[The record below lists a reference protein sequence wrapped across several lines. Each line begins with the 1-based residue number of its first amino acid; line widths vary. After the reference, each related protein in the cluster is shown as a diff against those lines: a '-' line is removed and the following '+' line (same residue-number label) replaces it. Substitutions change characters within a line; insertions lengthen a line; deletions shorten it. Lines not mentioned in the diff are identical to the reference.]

1 MQKVIDAYA
10 LLCYLNKESGWEQ
23 VEEMLSAAAEKGRNL
38 LMSAVNWGEVCYII
52 KRNYSPEETESIMQ
66 LIDTFP
72 IDLIPAD
79 REQAKTAAQFKAGG
93 KISYADCFAAAL
105 AKLRKAELVTG
116 DKEFKMVENEIK
128 IRWLL

>member
-23 VEEMLSAAAEKGRNL
+23 VEEMLSSAAEKGRNL
-38 LMSAVNWGEVCYII
+38 LMSAVNWGEVYYII
-52 KRNYSPEETESIMQ
+52 KRNYSPADAESIMQ

-79 REQAKTAAQFKAGG
+79 REQAKTAAQFKASD

-105 AKLRKAELVTG
+105 AKTKKAELVTG
-116 DKEFKMVENEIK
+116 DKEFKIVEGKIK
-128 IRWLL
+128 INWL

>member
-10 LLCYLNKESGWEQ
+10 LLCYLNKGSGWEQ

-38 LMSAVNWGEVCYII
+38 LMSAVNWGEVYYII
-52 KRNYSPEETESIMQ
+52 KRNYSPADAESIMQ

-72 IDLIPAD
+72 IDLVPAD
-79 REQAKTAAQFKAGG
+79 REQAKTAGQFKAEG

-116 DKEFKMVENEIK
+116 DKEFKAVENNIK
-128 IRWLL
+128 INWI